1 MTAMKLKDACSLEG
15 RLRQSKTIL
24 NKTKQNKT
32 GITLPTKVWVV
43 KAMVFQIVIY
53 GCQSWTIKKTEHQRA
68 DVWILVLEK
77 TLESLLNSKEIKPV
91 NPKGNQPWIFIG
103 RTDAEVEAPVLW
115 PPVVTANS
123 LEKTLMLWKI
133 GGKRRKGQ
141 QRIKCIANSMD
152 LNLSKLWEIL
162 KDWWAWCAAVHGV
175 AKRQTWLNKNND
187 IWSSNATFGYLSQRK

>member
-1 MTAMKLKDACSLEG
+1 MKLKDACSLEG

-24 NKTKQNKT
+24 KKKKT

-77 TLESLLNSKEIKPV
+77 TLESLLDIKEIKPV

-115 PPVVTANS
+115 PPDA
-123 LEKTLMLWKI
+123 
-133 GGKRRKGQ
+133 
-141 QRIKCIANSMD
+141 KC
-152 LNLSKLWEIL
+152 
-162 KDWWAWCAAVHGV
+162 
-175 AKRQTWLNKNND
+175 WLNRKAPDVGND
-187 IWSSNATFGYLSQRK
+187 WGKEEKGLTEDEMVRWHHLLNGHEFEQTPGGSEG

>member
-1 MTAMKLKDACSLEG
+1 
-15 RLRQSKTIL
+15 
-24 NKTKQNKT
+24 
-32 GITLPTKVWVV
+32 
-43 KAMVFQIVIY
+43 MVFQIVIY
-53 GCQSWTIKKTEHQRA
+53 GCKSWTIKKTEHRRA
-68 DVWILVLEK
+68 DVWTLVLEK
-77 TLESLLNSKEIKPV
+77 TLESLLDSKEIKPV

-123 LEKTLMLWKI
+123 LEKTLMLGKI

-141 QRIKCIANSMD
+141 QRIRCITNSMD

-175 AKRQTWLNKNND
+175 TQRQTWLSKNNNV
-187 IWSSNATFGYLSQRK
+187 WSNNATFGYMSQRK

>member
-24 NKTKQNKT
+24 KKKKT

-77 TLESLLNSKEIKPV
+77 TLESLLDIKEIKPV

-141 QRIKCIANSMD
+141 QRIRCITNSMD

-175 AKRQTWLNKNND
+175 AKRQTWLNKSND
-187 IWSSNATFGYLSQRK
+187 IWSSNATFGYMSQRK